1 MKIIAHRGARA
12 EEPENTLRAVK
23 RAFECGAE
31 AVEIDVRFSKDREIV
46 LIHDDTLER
55 TTNGF
60 GKVSEKT
67 LEQLRTLDAGK
78 GEKIPKLSEVLL
90 LAENLGLELVIELK
104 EEGMEEII
112 VHEIA
117 KAGMEKSVLISS
129 FYHASLL
136 KIKELEPRIKTGII
150 ISSLPVFPVKIA
162 IDASANVI
170 FPKYPRLNT
179 EFVAEALKKGI
190 EVYSWTINT
199 REDFEKAFE
208 LGVEGVV
215 TDDPC
220 KLKASNK
227 PRDITRLTQT
237 FLQAKSFT
245 KKYLF

>member
-12 EEPENTLRAVK
+12 EEPENTLRAIK
-23 RAFECGAE
+23 RAFVCSAD
-31 AVEIDVRFSKDREIV
+31 AVEIDVRLSKDREIV
-46 LIHDDTLER
+46 VIHDDTLER

-60 GKVSEKT
+60 GKVGEKT
-67 LEQLRTLDAGK
+67 FEELRTLDTGK

-90 LAENLGLELVIELK
+90 FAKNLGLELVVELK
-104 EEGMEEII
+104 EVGIEEIV

-117 KAGMEKSVLISS
+117 EAGMVESVLISS
-129 FYHASLL
+129 FYHASIL
-136 KIKELEPRIKTGII
+136 KIKELAPKIKTGII
-150 ISSLPVFPVKIA
+150 ISSLPVFPVRIA

-190 EVYSWTINT
+190 EIYPWTINT
-199 REDFEKAFE
+199 REDFEHALE

-220 KLKASNK
+220 KLKTSNK
-227 PRDITRLTQT
+227 PRD
-237 FLQAKSFT
+237 FS
-245 KKYLF
+245 